1 MNESNKNNL
10 FLRFISNLKATI
22 YIFIK
27 EFKWIFKDRG
37 VMIIIVAAPLVYP
50 LLYPYLY
57 KNETAID
64 VPIAVVDDSHTTR
77 SAEFTRNLDATMDL
91 KVLEKPNNLEQARIE
106 MYKGNIHGILYIP
119 RDFNKKIAEKNQTT
133 ISMYSDMSSFLYYRA
148 MVLAV
153 NYVTLDMGE
162 KIKIERLNNVG
173 VSGYDAEVSA
183 KPIQNEGTILYNPGM
198 GFSSFLLVA
207 VLILIIHQTL
217 VFGIGMAAGA
227 EREDN
232 PNKELIM
239 STTSRGGLF
248 RVVLGRALSYF
259 IVYLIWAAFVLLVVP
274 RIFNLP
280 HIGNFQ
286 TMLSFVVPFLLATV
300 FFSMTLSVFN
310 MERETQMILLVFFS
324 LILLFLSGISW
335 PQHNMSG
342 FWRTFSYLFPSTFGI
357 QGFIKSNTMGA
368 STPEIRFETA
378 GLWIQTLVY
387 FITTSILYYREIRKS
402 DKLQIVNE

>member
-1 MNESNKNNL
+1 MNDSTKNNI
-10 FLRFISNLKATI
+10 FSRFISNLRATI

-37 VMIIIVAAPLVYP
+37 VLIIIVFAPLVYP

-64 VPIAVVDDSHTTR
+64 VPIAVVDDSNTRR
-77 SAEFTRNLDATMDL
+77 SAELTRNLDATMDL
-91 KVLEKPNNLEQARIE
+91 KVYEKLNNLEQARVE
-106 MYKGNIHGILYIP
+106 MYKGNIHGIVYIP
-119 RDFNKKIAEKNQTT
+119 SDFNKNIVEKKQAN
-133 ISMYSDMSSFLYYRA
+133 IGMYSDMSSFLYYRA

-162 KIKIERLNNVG
+162 KVKIERLNDAG
-173 VSGYDAEVSA
+173 VTGYNAEVSA
-183 KPIQNEGTILYNPGM
+183 KPMQNEGTILYNPGM
-198 GFSSFLLVA
+198 GFSSFLLTA

-217 VFGIGMAAGA
+217 VFGVGMAAGA
-227 EREDN
+227 ERENN
-232 PNKELIM
+232 PNNELVM
-239 STTSRGGLF
+239 STSSRGGLF

-259 IVYLIWAAFVLLVVP
+259 IVYLFWSAFILLIVP

-280 HIGNFQ
+280 HIGDFQ
-286 TMLSFVVPFLLATV
+286 TMLSFVVPFLLSTV

-310 MERETQMILLVFFS
+310 MERETQMILFVFFS

-335 PQHNMSG
+335 PQYNMSG
-342 FWRTFSYLFPSTFGI
+342 FWRIFSYLFPSTFGI

-368 STPEIRFETA
+368 SASEMRFETV

-387 FITTSILYYREIRKS
+387 FITTSILYYREIKR
-402 DKLQIVNE
+402 NEKITICN

>member
-1 MNESNKNNL
+1 MNESNKNNI
-10 FLRFISNLKATI
+10 FLRFISNLRATI

-37 VMIIIVAAPLVYP
+37 VLIIIIFAPLVYP

-57 KNETAID
+57 KNETAVD
-64 VPIAVVDDSHTTR
+64 VPIAVVDNSNTAQ
-77 SAEFTRNLDATMDL
+77 SAQLIRNLDATMDL
-91 KVLEKPNNLEQARIE
+91 KVYEKLNNLEQARIE
-106 MYKGNIHGILYIP
+106 MYKGNIHGIVYIP
-119 RDFNKKIAEKNQTT
+119 SNFNKNIVVKKQANIG
-133 ISMYSDMSSFLYYRA
+133 MYSDMSSFLYYRA

-162 KIKIERLNNVG
+162 KVKIERLNDAG
-173 VSGYDAEVSA
+173 VIGYDAEVSA
-183 KPIQNEGTILYNPGM
+183 KPMQNEGTILYNPGM
-198 GFSSFLLVA
+198 GFSSFLLTA

-227 EREDN
+227 ERENN
-232 PNKELIM
+232 PNNELVM
-239 STTSRGGLF
+239 SASSRGGLF

-259 IVYLIWAAFVLLVVP
+259 IVYLFWSAFILLVVP

-286 TMLSFVVPFLLATV
+286 TMLSFVVPFLLSTV

-310 MERETQMILLVFFS
+310 MERETQMILFVFFS

-335 PQHNMSG
+335 PQYNMSG
-342 FWRTFSYLFPSTFGI
+342 FWKTFSYLFPSTFGI

-368 STPEIRFETA
+368 SASEMRFETA

-387 FITTSILYYREIRKS
+387 FITTSILYYREIK
-402 DKLQIVNE
+402 KNEKTQSLN